1 MTHPGGTD
9 RTQRCGRSVAAVDKL
24 KEERWGDRFAAP
36 LGSARSGRLRFT
48 NGAYGV
54 VVRADPSLRGL
65 YSASFARRMPAVAVC
80 GGAVNI
86 RYPGP
91 SIDERLDGGSCGH
104 DEVAL
109 NTSVTWEIEV
119 RGGASRLLA
128 DLVDI
133 RLGALAIGGG
143 VGRVEVALPAPVG
156 TVIVVVHGGASNVA
170 IGRPEGV
177 PARLRVEGGATH
189 LRFDDRLI
197 GIAGKDLDLRS
208 RDYDAASCRYD
219 IAVTGGANNVRIDT
233 ERGARKSAATT
244 TTTTR

>member
-1 MTHPGGTD
+1 MTHPKGTD
-9 RTQRCGRSVAAVDKL
+9 RTQGYGRPFAAVGKL
-24 KEERWGDRFAAP
+24 TEDRGGDRFATP
-36 LGSARSGRLRFT
+36 LGSSGSGRLRFT
-48 NGAYGV
+48 NGAHGV
-54 VVRADPSLRGL
+54 VVRGDPSLRGL
-65 YSASFARRMPAVAVC
+65 YSASFAHRMPAVAVC

-91 SIDERLDGGSCGH
+91 SIDERLDGGSSGH

-109 NTSVTWEIEV
+109 NTSVPWEIEV

-143 VGRVEVALPAPVG
+143 AGRVEVALPVPVG
-156 TVIVVVHGGASNVA
+156 TVIVVVHGGASNVS
-170 IGRPEGV
+170 IGRPDGV

-208 RDYDAASCRYD
+208 RDYDAASCRHD

-233 ERGARKSAATT
+233 ERGAQRSATT
-244 TTTTR
+244 TTTTTR